1 MSWGTG
7 SEHPTKAQRLGYPGR
22 VAEALYVL
30 ERRCLLVSLGL
41 RVWGGRS
48 WVPTGVQNR
57 SELLGLRKA
66 VGRSSPTFTE
76 GGCRVPA
83 GLQRRGGRPAGN
95 QEKGVGVSPAIRGRE
110 VRESLPGS
118 QTGDCWLRDIMGSGE
133 GGWGRPRGSGGGPGV
148 PIRVRRRGC
157 GPPQRL
163 RKQGRNAPPG
173 FKGPRGPGR
182 DSASLRDH
190 SAPPPPGS
198 QGRRGQDSSRL
209 SSRPAAPLRPPAPGS
224 RAGPRLALL
233 PPRRAGPSSAP
244 PPSRPVLHA
253 TACSARTRRCARSGL
268 GPSHPPPRPPG
279 LFQARPVNNTRTCRP
294 APVAIGT
301 PGILR
306 GRGGRR
312 EAVPEGGPRGGVLTR
327 LEPGGTLTPLRG
339 KRLSRGSHL
348 QGGRRG
354 SGPGWES

>member
-48 WVPTGVQNR
+48 WVPTGVQNG
-57 SELLGLRKA
+57 SELLLGLRKA

-133 GGWGRPRGSGGGPGV
+133 GGWGTPPGLRRGTWGPNPGQEEGLWSPAAAQETGTQSPPGVQRTTGTRKGLGVPSGSLGSPSPGLPGPAGPG
-148 PIRVRRRGC
+148 PLQAQLQARR
-157 GPPQRL
+157 PPQVSR
-163 RKQGRNAPPG
+163 PG
-173 FKGPRGPGR
+173 LPGR
-182 DSASLRDH
+182 APSRSPA
-190 SAPPPPGS
+190 SAPRRHQLRAAS
-198 QGRRGQDSSRL
+198 QPACPARHRL
-209 SSRPAAPLRPPAPGS
+209 LGPDAPLRSLRPRPQPPTPSPS
-224 RAGPRLALL
+224 RAISG
-233 PPRRAGPSSAP
+233 S
-244 PPSRPVLHA
+244 
-253 TACSARTRRCARSGL
+253 TR
-268 GPSHPPPRPPG
+268 
-279 LFQARPVNNTRTCRP
+279 
-294 APVAIGT
+294 
-301 PGILR
+301 
-306 GRGGRR
+306 
-312 EAVPEGGPRGGVLTR
+312 
-327 LEPGGTLTPLRG
+327 
-339 KRLSRGSHL
+339 K
-348 QGGRRG
+348 
-354 SGPGWES
+354 